1 MYYNRK
7 KQLIKSGCLI
17 AFILLVAI
25 FATHHIYYKFKE
37 ERNVD
42 YSSESLDIV
51 FHEKAGDKVSITK
64 ATPVTDSVGLSSR
77 AYTLTIT
84 NNLTEPVE
92 YQLNLVEDRKEI
104 ENDHCEEYQLSK
116 NFIRIAV
123 KEDDKEAKIY
133 TLSDIE
139 NNVLDVGSIKALNE
153 KNYSIRLWVSSE
165 SGLPNGSQLHY
176 HGILQ
181 VVEDNT
187 DLALAVR

>member
-92 YQLNLVEDRKEI
+92 YQLNLIEDKEAI

-116 NFIRIAV
+116 NSIRIAV
-123 KEDDKEAKIY
+123 KEDDKDSKIY

-139 NNVLDVGSIKALNE
+139 NNVLDVGSIKPLAE

-181 VVEDNT
+181 VNEDKT